1 MLAALV
7 FPAGYLM
14 LSFGTRYL
22 WFTVPL
28 VIISGLIFFR
38 QYLFHL
44 LQPRLYKLFL
54 VVYFAS
60 WLPGAVQEMKL
71 TLKEGK
77 SDFDIA
83 QQMKQ
88 QNIKGSFI
96 GNNYDNYQNHFRISW
111 FTGNPYH
118 MYFGNKWS
126 TQQLVSEAKKQ
137 NVKYY
142 FYFYEGTNN
151 DYVLTDEHGKAFTE
165 VAPGKISGVK
175 VFQLQ

>member
-1 MLAALV
+1 
-7 FPAGYLM
+7 
-14 LSFGTRYL
+14 
-22 WFTVPL
+22 
-28 VIISGLIFFR
+28 
-38 QYLFHL
+38 
-44 LQPRLYKLFL
+44 
-54 VVYFAS
+54 
-60 WLPGAVQEMKL
+60 
-71 TLKEGK
+71 
-77 SDFDIA
+77 
-83 QQMKQ
+83 
-88 QNIKGSFI
+88 
-96 GNNYDNYQNHFRISW
+96 
-111 FTGNPYH
+111 